1 MNLQKKLQ
9 NLGIEQ
15 IEKLSNEYVRAI
27 AFNVTEAL
35 TSAFPVI
42 YNDYN
47 NIFAQLINCNM
58 YTARITK
65 QISSVN
71 YIYENNSIY
80 FDRALDLTTVNEQ
93 MIHECI
99 HYIQDS
105 RNKHGKLD
113 TIGLCN
119 FGRFSVFGL
128 GINEAAVQYISAK
141 TVENNTTMLERYGVR
156 VKTISPN
163 YYPLLTN
170 LIEQIVYL
178 IGEDVLVKGILNDG
192 RKLEDELLN
201 TFESNTKRIINQF
214 DIIID
219 INNKLSTEN
228 NPEKIKIY
236 QEEISAM
243 YIDTQNKIFSTFF
256 EKILPKL
263 TTYQEVDYYMD
274 KAVCYRGLMGIS
286 TQERFLFGSFYDIK
300 LEELISKYDRKKIKI
315 SRRRDSN
322 TLAVISNNKIIKLIR
337 KIVAYFSAQ
346 KDKQ

>member
-1 MNLQKKLQ
+1 MEKRTKMNLQKKLQ

-35 TSAFPVI
+35 TSAFPII

-58 YTARITK
+58 YTVRITK

-113 TIGLCN
+113 KIGLCN

-141 TVENNTTMLERYGVR
+141 TVENNTTMLEKYGVR

-228 NPEKIKIY
+228 NPEKIKKQRI
-236 QEEISAM
+236 
-243 YIDTQNKIFSTFF
+243 
-256 EKILPKL
+256 ILP
-263 TTYQEVDYYMD
+263 
-274 KAVCYRGLMGIS
+274 AVPMPRSAQDSRMRRSG
-286 TQERFLFGSFYDIK
+286 R
-300 LEELISKYDRKKIKI
+300 RKF
-315 SRRRDSN
+315 RHP
-322 TLAVISNNKIIKLIR
+322 
-337 KIVAYFSAQ
+337 FSAHGKFPQARGRNPKDGRVEDFRSFARLRYFRLQ
-346 KDKQ
+346 KRHGKTRGSQCQTVSFQRTIPRSPCRLRRSAWSAYHPD

>member
-1 MNLQKKLQ
+1 M
-9 NLGIEQ
+9 
-15 IEKLSNEYVRAI
+15 
-27 AFNVTEAL
+27 
-35 TSAFPVI
+35 
-42 YNDYN
+42 
-47 NIFAQLINCNM
+47 
-58 YTARITK
+58 
-65 QISSVN
+65 
-71 YIYENNSIY
+71 
-80 FDRALDLTTVNEQ
+80 
-93 MIHECI
+93 
-99 HYIQDS
+99 
-105 RNKHGKLD
+105 
-113 TIGLCN
+113 
-119 FGRFSVFGL
+119 
-128 GINEAAVQYISAK
+128 
-141 TVENNTTMLERYGVR
+141 
-156 VKTISPN
+156 
-163 YYPLLTN
+163 
-170 LIEQIVYL
+170 YL

-263 TTYQEVDYYMD
+263 TTCQEVDYYMD